1 MNKLFS
7 QIKILKKFGAVAIK
21 QSLEDEGANFDE
33 IKFLRKITKKYG
45 LKLNVKVGG
54 CEAKNDIYFCQS
66 INCDGIVV
74 PMVESEYNLTKFIQ
88 TVSKEYKGDLYMN
101 LESINGFRNL
111 SKIININEFKKIK
124 GVVVGRS
131 DLVGSLK
138 LDKSRVNSKKILN
151 LVENALRKIKR
162 KKKLVKIGGNLTINS
177 KDFLNKLFS
186 KKLIDRAETRNF
198 EFKLNKYSLKNL
210 DMIIQLIFEFEIEWL
225 KFKNKNFTFNSFAKR
240 ANKLRID
247 VVNKR

>member
-7 QIKILKKFGAVAIK
+7 QIKLLKKFGAVAIK

-54 CEAKNDIYFCQS
+54 CEAKNDIFFCQS

-111 SKIININEFKKIK
+111 SKIINTNEFKKIK

-151 LVENALRKIKR
+151 LVANGLKKIKR
-162 KKKLVKIGGNLTINS
+162 KKKLVKIGGNLNVNS
-177 KDFLNKLFS
+177 KNFLMKLYS

-198 EFKLNKYSLKNL
+198 EFKINKYTYKNF
-210 DMIIQLIFEFEIEWL
+210 DTIIDLIFKFEVDWL
-225 KFKNKNFTFNSFAKR
+225 KYKNKKFVSNSFAKR